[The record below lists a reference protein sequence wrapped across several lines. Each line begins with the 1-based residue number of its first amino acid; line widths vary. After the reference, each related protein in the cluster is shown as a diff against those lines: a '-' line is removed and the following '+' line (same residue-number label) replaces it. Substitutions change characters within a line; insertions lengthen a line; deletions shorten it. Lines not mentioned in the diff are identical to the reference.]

1 MSRAMEKGKTAI
13 LGLGEP
19 SLLGKTA
26 SFSTEGDVP
35 QVL

>member
-1 MSRAMEKGKTAI
+1 MERGQTAI

-26 SFSTEGDVP
+26 SFNTEGEVP